1 MSVNDISGLNSTSS
15 IMVTADQALQTD
27 TVISDDAVQHKS
39 GKWQDLVTPKLPLN
53 IPAAG
58 GRQSSASKNDE
69 VKR

>member
-1 MSVNDISGLNSTSS
+1 
-15 IMVTADQALQTD
+15 MVTADQALQRD
-27 TVISDDAVQHKS
+27 TVISDDTAQHQS

-58 GRQSSASKNDE
+58 GKQSSASKNDE